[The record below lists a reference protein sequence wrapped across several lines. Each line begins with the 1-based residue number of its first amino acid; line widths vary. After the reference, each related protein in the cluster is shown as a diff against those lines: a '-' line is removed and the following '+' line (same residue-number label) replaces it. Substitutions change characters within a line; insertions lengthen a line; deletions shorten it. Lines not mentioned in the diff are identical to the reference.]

1 MDHIFQDFGKL
12 KLCMFCFKPLKSKK
26 PIFLMFFFS
35 GQDCIVLSRVDFIND
50 SPVEKI
56 GFDGLSLTSRKNS
69 SDILQDGPRHQL

>member
-1 MDHIFQDFGKL
+1 
-12 KLCMFCFKPLKSKK
+12 MF
-26 PIFLMFFFS
+26 FFFS

-56 GFDGLSLTSRKNS
+56 GFDGLALTSRKNS